1 MQNNF
6 AKLSPED
13 LKIISEAQEKL
24 NQSSG
29 KAVALVA
36 YEVQVQ
42 FITVTHKNTLL
53 TGLSS
58 KEGTY
63 QLSDERGG
71 FSRLWHRGALLCG
84 LWPFRIALEMRKK
97 HCAGD

>member
-29 KAVALVA
+29 KTVALVA
-36 YEVQVQ
+36 YEV
-42 FITVTHKNTLL
+42 
-53 TGLSS
+53 
-58 KEGTY
+58 
-63 QLSDERGG
+63 
-71 FSRLWHRGALLCG
+71 
-84 LWPFRIALEMRKK
+84 
-97 HCAGD
+97 

>member
-63 QLSDERGG
+63 QNGVFIISNKHIDQVFEKCNHY
-71 FSRLWHRGALLCG
+71 FSRNQ
-84 LWPFRIALEMRKK
+84 
-97 HCAGD
+97 

>member
-63 QLSDERGG
+63 PNYSFLF
-71 FSRLWHRGALLCG
+71 FSYY
-84 LWPFRIALEMRKK
+84 IALVLISFIINLF
-97 HCAGD
+97 